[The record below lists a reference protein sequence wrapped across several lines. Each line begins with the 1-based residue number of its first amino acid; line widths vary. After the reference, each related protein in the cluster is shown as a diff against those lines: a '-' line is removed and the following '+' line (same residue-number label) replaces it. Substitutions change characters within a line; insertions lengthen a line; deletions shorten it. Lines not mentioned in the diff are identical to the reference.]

1 MQLQLRVIGFLVK
14 GELIG
19 DRVEFMLVADI
30 VCRQVAPS
38 CHSGSAH
45 PLDASYLLHNK
56 ETELSWAKVVN
67 TEDKVRRYIAPNIPQ
82 RN

>member
-1 MQLQLRVIGFLVK
+1 MQLYLRVTGFLVE
-14 GELIG
+14 GELFG
-19 DRVEFMLVADI
+19 DGVEFMLVADI
-30 VCRQVAPS
+30 VCWQVAPS
-38 CHSGSAH
+38 CHSGPAH

-67 TEDKVRRYIAPNIPQ
+67 TDNMVMRCTPNIPQ